1 MSFETREKK
10 FRAVT
15 HRCPHI
21 SCQLIFFP
29 SLFSFYHP
37 PSLPHW
43 CELLLARNAG
53 AHGMV
58 MSDEVKFMD
67 GWIEREGFGFSG
79 RGVGAAEEAAAR
91 SKPSGLVLT
100 TWDSVCVCACV
111 CYCITTIASMSLSS
125 SDRVFCRWED
135 FLLYFWQWLNRS
147 KQVCLH
153 AFMCLCFSLTF
164 LQKCRTEITKKRSR
178 LLF

>member
-1 MSFETREKK
+1 MSPHFLSTYLLSFPFLFLSSSLSASLVWIAFGTQRRRTRDGDERWSQIYGWVNWKRGIWV
-10 FRAVT
+10 FWERGWGS
-15 HRCPHI
+15 RG
-21 SCQLIFFP
+21 SC
-29 SLFSFYHP
+29 
-37 PSLPHW
+37 
-43 CELLLARNAG
+43 CK
-53 AHGMV
+53 
-58 MSDEVKFMD
+58 VKAIWSCFD
-67 GWIEREGFGFSG
+67 HL
-79 RGVGAAEEAAAR
+79 
-91 SKPSGLVLT
+91 GL
-100 TWDSVCVCACV
+100 CVCACVCV

-147 KQVCLH
+147 KQVCYHVCLH

>member
-1 MSFETREKK
+1 M
-10 FRAVT
+10 T

-43 CELLLARNAG
+43 CELLLASNAG

-58 MSDEVKFMD
+58 MRDEVKFMD

-100 TWDSVCVCACV
+100 TWDSVCVCMCMCMLLHNNYCKHVTEQLWQSFFVDGRISFCTFGNDSIGANRCV
-111 CYCITTIASMSLSS
+111 C
-125 SDRVFCRWED
+125 
-135 FLLYFWQWLNRS
+135 
-147 KQVCLH
+147 VC
-153 AFMCLCFSLTF
+153 AF
-164 LQKCRTEITKKRSR
+164 R
-178 LLF
+178 